1 MHCRRCQKASMSLTV
16 SGVQSCALVN
26 TFFLSRLNSHL
37 ITCFSLFTTAH
48 SRLLLAFTALGVRSI
63 SDLQRLLADPLE
75 LADFVADLALAHA
88 YEDRTVAAE
97 AESLRAA
104 RAAIAREQ
112 NVLRPLAE
120 ECARLE
126 AAERAQRAELAA
138 LIQRQV
144 WRWRWSLTAL

>member
-1 MHCRRCQKASMSLTV
+1 MRPP
-16 SGVQSCALVN
+16 
-26 TFFLSRLNSHL
+26 LS
-37 ITCFSLFTTAH
+37 
-48 SRLLLAFTALGVRSI
+48 AFRSI

-75 LADFVADLALAHA
+75 LADFVADLAAAHA

-144 WRWRWSLTAL
+144 WRW